1 MARLVHAVIALFI
14 LTMGV
19 IQFNDPDP
27 AYWVTVYVLVA
38 VVPAARVFG
47 RRLPKTS
54 LVAAGMVL
62 SGMMI
67 AAPGFI
73 DYLTSG
79 DYASIGG
86 EMMLAK
92 PYVEAAREFIGLA
105 IAAVA
110 LSVYN
115 KWGLR

>member
-1 MARLVHAVIALFI
+1 MARIVHAVVALFI
-14 LTMGV
+14 LTMGL

-27 AYWVTVYVLVA
+27 AYWVTVYAVVA
-38 VVPAARVFG
+38 VIPAARIFG

-62 SGMMI
+62 SGLLI

-79 DYASIGG
+79 DYSSIGG
-86 EMMLAK
+86 KMMAVK
-92 PYVEAAREFIGLA
+92 PYVESAREFLGLV
-105 IAAVA
+105 IAAAV